1 MFGSYFMG
9 RNEVREVV
17 VVEAIR
23 LPVGKSSRAQ
33 MDKYGGYY
41 RNMSSQDMLAVILES
56 VVDRV
61 QAKSSAFDAHE
72 IEDVHVGILTQI
84 GDQGGNIARVAQLMA
99 RNIPDVVAA
108 ATVNRYCNA
117 GLQAINTCTNA
128 IKVGDGD
135 IMIAAGVENLTH
147 YSMGIDIQLGTFIDV
162 DQIYAHFSPRMSDLQ
177 ERMSF
182 VQGESAEQVAEKYD
196 LSREDM
202 DKFGLW
208 SHQKATKAVRDKEA
222 YEKRVVPID
231 VEIEQ
236 PDGSTDEQTI
246 SEDQTI
252 RSICLDD
259 PDTAWNQ
266 MCGLQPVFREE
277 GRVTAGNSSQ
287 ISDGA
292 SAVMLMARE
301 KADELGLKPM
311 VKILSTAVAGDD
323 PQLMLTGPI
332 PAMERALKRAGDLTM
347 AEMHCIEPNEAFASP
362 CLAFAKHFDYE
373 FDDPRVNPYGGA
385 IAIGHPIGASGV
397 QFFANMVHYLVNTNQ
412 RYGIQTLCGGG
423 GVGIATVVERTS

>member
-1 MFGSYFMG
+1 MG

-17 VVEAIR
+17 VVEAVRFPI
-23 LPVGKSSRAQ
+23 GKSSRAQ
-33 MDKYGGYY
+33 MDKFGGYY
-41 RNMSSQDMLAVILES
+41 RNMSSQEMLASILES
-56 VVDRV
+56 LVERV
-61 QAKSSAFDAHE
+61 QAQSSSFDAHE

-99 RNIPDVVAA
+99 KNIPDVVAA

-117 GLQAINTCTNA
+117 GLQAINTCANA

-147 YSMGIDIQLGTFIDV
+147 YSMGIDIQLGTFIEV
-162 DQIYAHFSPRMSDLQ
+162 DQIHAQFSPRMSDLQ

-182 VQGESAEQVAEKYD
+182 VQGESAEQVADKYE
-196 LSREDM
+196 LTREEM
-202 DKFGLW
+202 DRFGLW
-208 SHQKATKAVRDKEA
+208 SHQKATRAMRDKDA
-222 YEKRVVPID
+222 YEKRVLPIE

-236 PDGSTDEQTI
+236 MDGSTENQI
-246 SEDQTI
+246 VREDQTV
-252 RSICLDD
+252 RTICEDD
-259 PDTAWNQ
+259 PETAWEQ
-266 MCGLQPVFREE
+266 MSSLMPVFRE
-277 GRVTAGNSSQ
+277 GGKVTAGNSSQ

-292 SAVMLMARE
+292 SAVMLMARK

-332 PAMERALKRAGDLTM
+332 PAMERALERADNLTM
-347 AEMHCIEPNEAFASP
+347 GEMNCIEPNEAFASP
-362 CLAFAKHFDYE
+362 CLAFAKHFDYP

-385 IAIGHPIGASGV
+385 IAIGHPIGSSGV
-397 QFFANMVHYLVNTNQ
+397 QYFANMVHYLINTNQ

-423 GVGIATVVERTS
+423 GVGIATVVEKTS

>member
-1 MFGSYFMG
+1 MK

-41 RNMSSQDMLAVILES
+41 RNSSSQDMLVNVLES
-56 VVDRV
+56 LVDRV
-61 QAKSSAFDAHE
+61 EVKSSSFDAHD
-72 IEDVHVGILTQI
+72 IEDVQVGILSQI
-84 GDQGGNIARVAQLMA
+84 GDQGGNIARIAQLMA
-99 RNIPDVVAA
+99 KNIPDIVAG

-162 DQIYAHFSPRMSDLQ
+162 EQIHAQFSNRMSDLQ

-182 VQGESAEQVAEKYD
+182 VQGESAEQVADKYG
-196 LSREDM
+196 LTREDM

-208 SHQKATKAVRDKEA
+208 SHQKATKGIRDKHN
-222 YEKRVVPID
+222 YEKRVVPVE
-231 VEIEQ
+231 VEIED
-236 PDGSTDEQTI
+236 PDGSTAIKTVD
-246 SEDQTI
+246 EDQTV
-252 RSICLDD
+252 REICLDD
-259 PDTAWNQ
+259 PELAWEQ
-266 MCGLQPVFREE
+266 MTGLNPVFRED

-301 KADELGLKPM
+301 KADELGLKPL
-311 VKILSTAVAGDD
+311 VKVLSTAVAGDD
-323 PQLMLTGPI
+323 PQIMLTGPI
-332 PAMERALKRAGDLTM
+332 PAMERALIRAGDLSM
-347 AEMHCIEPNEAFASP
+347 SDMHCIEPNEAFASP
-362 CLAFAKHFDYE
+362 CLAFAKHFDYA

-423 GVGIATVVERTS
+423 GVGIATVVERVS

>member
-1 MFGSYFMG
+1 MVDS
-9 RNEVREVV
+9 
-17 VVEAIR
+17 IR

-33 MDKYGGYY
+33 MDKLGGYY
-41 RNMSSQDMLAVILES
+41 RNSSSQDMLIHVLES
-56 VVDRV
+56 LVDRI
-61 QAKSSAFDAHE
+61 QTKSSTFDAHE
-72 IEDVHVGILTQI
+72 IEDVHVGILSQI
-84 GDQGGNIARVAQLMA
+84 GDQGGNIARIAQLMA
-99 RNIPDVVAA
+99 RNIPDIVAG

-147 YSMGIDIQLGTFIDV
+147 YSMGIDFQIGTFIDV
-162 DQIYAHFSPRMSDLQ
+162 EQIHAQFSERMSDLQ

-182 VQGESAEQVAEKYD
+182 VQGESAEQVADKYD

-208 SHQKATKAVRDKEA
+208 SHQKATQGMRDSEL
-222 YEKRVVPID
+222 YEKRVVPVE
-231 VEIEQ
+231 VEIENR
-236 PDGSTDEQTI
+236 DGTMETKTVTR
-246 SEDQTI
+246 DQTI
-252 RSICLDD
+252 REICLDD
-259 PDTAWNQ
+259 PETAWEQ
-266 MCGLQPVFREE
+266 MERLNPVFREE

-301 KADELGLKPM
+301 KADELGLKPL
-311 VKILSTAVAGDD
+311 VRILSTAVAGDD

-332 PAMERALKRAGDLTM
+332 PAMERALARADNLTM
-347 AEMHCIEPNEAFASP
+347 EEMHCIEPNEAFASP
-362 CLAFAKHFDYE
+362 CLAFAKHFDYSFE
-373 FDDPRVNPYGGA
+373 DPRVNPYGGA

-397 QFFANMVHYLVNTNQ
+397 QFFTNMVHYLVNTNQ

-423 GVGIATVVERTS
+423 GVGIATVVERVS

>member
-1 MFGSYFMG
+1 MT
-9 RNEVREVV
+9 RNEIREVV

-41 RNMSSQDMLAVILES
+41 RNCSSQDMLVNVLES
-56 VVDRV
+56 LVDRV
-61 QAKSSAFDAHE
+61 ASKSSDFDAHE
-72 IEDVHVGILTQI
+72 IEDVQVGILSQL

-99 RNIPDVVAA
+99 QNIPDIVAG

-147 YSMGIDIQLGTFIDV
+147 YSMGIDIQIGTFIDV
-162 DQIYAHFSPRMSDLQ
+162 DQIHAQFSNRMSDLQ

-182 VQGESAEQVAEKYD
+182 VQGESAEQVAEKYE
-196 LSREDM
+196 LTREDM

-208 SHQKATKAVRDKEA
+208 SHQKATKGMRDKEA
-222 YEKRVVPID
+222 YEKRVVPVE
-231 VEIEQ
+231 VEIES
-236 PDGSTDEQTI
+236 PDGSMETRTI
-246 SEDQTI
+246 MEDQTV
-252 RSICLDD
+252 REICLDD
-259 PDTAWNQ
+259 PDVAWEQ
-266 MCGLQPVFREE
+266 MKSLNPVFREE
-277 GRVTAGNSSQ
+277 GGVTAGNSSQ

-301 KADELGLKPM
+301 KADELGLKPF
-311 VKILSTAVAGDD
+311 VRILSTAVAGDD

-332 PAMERALKRAGDLTM
+332 PAMERALIRADNLTM
-347 AEMHCIEPNEAFASP
+347 EDINCIEPNEAFASP
-362 CLAFAKHFDYE
+362 CLAFAKHFDYA

-397 QFFANMVHYLVNTNQ
+397 QFFTNMVHYLVNTNQ

-423 GVGIATVVERTS
+423 GVGIATVVERVN